1 MSRTDTRMRTQ
12 AAAVKTTEARYYAR
26 RPFDYAGQSLERGQV
41 FNLAGVANDEKLIR
55 LNYIS
60 AVADGNDTYECGDC
74 KRMFVQMG
82 FRDMHGKEAH
92 RRRPR
97 VFANP
102 EEEDRFYERQE
113 AALVRE
119 APLALEKTLA
129 SQQLAV

>member
-1 MSRTDTRMRTQ
+1 MPRNAALMRTH
-12 AAAVKTTEARYYAR
+12 AAAVKATEARYYAR
-26 RPFDYAGQSLERGQV
+26 RPFLYNGMELERGQV
-41 FNLAGVANDEKLIR
+41 FNLAGAANDEKLIR
-55 LNYIS
+55 LNY
-60 AVADGNDTYECGDC
+60 VTELADGNQTYECGEC
-74 KRMFVQMG
+74 KRVFVQMG

-119 APLALEKTLA
+119 APLALEKSLA
-129 SQQLAV
+129 SQMAV